1 MQRTSALTSA
11 RPSSQRFTDHFNPHH
26 QHFVIPAKV
35 FRLFQSS
42 SSKLETF
49 CSSLLYL
56 FIHLIFRY
64 SREGF
69 EIICSLFITSQF
81 VQPSNILS
89 SYPWFRDCQFFLSF
103 CYLFN
108 HFLCVF
114 DTQIYFHF
122 SPQASMSV
130 ENYRPGFDI
139 SLPLFHRYRQSPYHI
154 EFCEETKDPNML

>member
-1 MQRTSALTSA
+1 MQKTSALISA

-49 CSSLLYL
+49 CFSLLDL

-64 SREGF
+64 SRKGF
-69 EIICSLFITSQF
+69 EIICSLFVTAQF
-81 VQPSNILS
+81 VQPPNILS
-89 SYPWFRDCQFFLSF
+89 SYPCFRDCQFFCHSAICSTIF
-103 CYLFN
+103 CVSLI
-108 HFLCVF
+108 LK
-114 DTQIYFHF
+114 YFHF